1 MKRLL
6 AILAV
11 ALMFPFA
18 TIPGCAPWIKATKKD
33 ASSEQRP
40 EAEMEEDA
48 NWSGDFPR
56 GKRAK
61 DSAGGDQARKL
72 SPEELEKMLPPPPPS
87 YKGESGE
94 ARRALP
100 ASPKELLEKEEIN
113 ASALEF
119 AKGIPNVK
127 HVKTCFSKMFG
138 GWYLHL
144 YVTKGKKMTLQH
156 YTWNTVTREWDVS
169 MAVKE
174 LPLENLE
181 YHLKGEVGDEQC
193 TVLK

>member
-6 AILAV
+6 AVFAV
-11 ALMFPFA
+11 ALVVLLA
-18 TIPGCAPWIKATKKD
+18 VISGCVPGMKAAKPSVD
-33 ASSEQRP
+33 PEQVPGTQGAEVP
-40 EAEMEEDA
+40 E
-48 NWSGDFPR
+48 SGAQP
-56 GKRAK
+56 G
-61 DSAGGDQARKL
+61 KL
-72 SPEELEKMLPPPPPS
+72 SPEELDKMLPPPPPS
-87 YKGESGE
+87 YKRDSPAG
-94 ARRALP
+94 APAPP
-100 ASPKELLEKEEIN
+100 ASPRELNEKEEIN

-127 HVKTCFSKMFG
+127 HVKTCYSKMFG

-144 YVTKGKKMTLQH
+144 YVTKGKKIALQH
-156 YTWNTVTREWDVS
+156 YSWNPVSKEWDVS

-174 LPLENLE
+174 LPQDNLE

>member
-6 AILAV
+6 AVLAV
-11 ALMFPFA
+11 GLMLPLA
-18 TIPGCAPWIKATKKD
+18 AGPGCAPWIKATKED
-33 ASSEQRP
+33 ASRKQSPGAQ
-40 EAEMEEDA
+40 MGDA
-48 NWSGDFPR
+48 AAG

-61 DSAGGDQARKL
+61 EPAEEGAPRKL

-87 YKGESGE
+87 LKGESGE
-94 ARRALP
+94 GKRALP

-144 YVTKGKKMTLQH
+144 YTPKGKKMGLLH
-156 YTWNTVTREWDVS
+156 YTWNSVTREWDVS
-169 MAVKE
+169 MAVKD

-181 YHLKGEVGDEQC
+181 HHLKGEVGDEQC